1 MVATIVALILLTI
14 TWAALKGS
22 FSLGNIV
29 FGLILAGVILRFS
42 RPVFEGTGRA
52 DSGTSSGLP
61 RPIRRSW
68 RVLGLIIV
76 FLGELVESAV
86 EVARYTLQPTLQIK
100 PAIIAYPLDVQ
111 TDREITTLANLISLT
126 PGTLS
131 LDVSPDRSLLYVHSI
146 SVETED
152 GQEVIQGIKTTLER
166 HVSRALGPRN
176 GGATTSAS

>member
-1 MVATIVALILLTI
+1 MVTTIIGLILLTVM
-14 TWAALKGS
+14 WAALQGS
-22 FSLGNIV
+22 FSLGNVV
-29 FGLILAGVILRFS
+29 FGVILAGVILRFS
-42 RPVFEGTGRA
+42 RPVFEGTGRDEA
-52 DSGTSSGLP
+52 SPSSGLP
-61 RPIRRSW
+61 RPIRRTW
-68 RVLGLIIV
+68 RVLGLIFV

-111 TDREITTLANLISLT
+111 SDREITMLANLISLT

-152 GQEVIQGIKTTLER
+152 GREVIQGIKTTLEK

-176 GGATTSAS
+176 GAPTISAS